1 MASDRV
7 SVGNVE
13 IVALLDTPMEFPWS
27 VFFPTIPAD
36 DFNPYRD
43 LYPGAFTDSMFQTN
57 AHCYALRSSG
67 QTVLVDTGVGPGP
80 IAWLGGR
87 RGHLLEDMNRKGV
100 PPDSVDI
107 VAFTHLH
114 GDHVGWNLTPEDRPT
129 FPRARYLVPQAD
141 WDFFSAALASNPQ
154 MTQVTPLK
162 DLGVMDLFD
171 GEHAVTDEITSYP
184 TPGHTPGHHSFLVS
198 SAGERALLTGDLA
211 HHPAQVDRSDW
222 CSAFDADP
230 KGATASRSKAFDRM
244 EAEGILGAFCHFPDP
259 GFGRLVRLEGKRVFQ
274 AL

>member
-1 MASDRV
+1 MSRERV
-7 SVGNVE
+7 TIGNVE

-27 VFFPTIPAD
+27 VFFPNIPLD
-36 DFNPYRD
+36 DFNAYRD
-43 LYPGAFTDSMFQTN
+43 LYPGAFAESMFQTN
-57 AHCYALRSSG
+57 AHCYALRSAG
-67 QTVLVDTGVGPGP
+67 KTVLVDTGVGPGP

-87 RGHLLEDMNRKGV
+87 RGHLLEDMNAKGV

-114 GDHVGWNLTPEDRPT
+114 GDHVGWNLTPDNIPT

-154 MTQVTPLK
+154 MEQVTPLK
-162 DLGVMDLFD
+162 ALGIMDLFD
-171 GEHAVTDEITSYP
+171 GEHPVTGDITSLP

-198 SAGERALLTGDLA
+198 SAGERALLSGDLA
-211 HHPAQVDRSDW
+211 HHPAQVDRTEW
-222 CSAFDADP
+222 CSAFDTDP
-230 KGATASRSKAFDRM
+230 ATATASRSKAFDRM